1 MSLARKVRILAPTS
15 RTHRALRFYFPI
27 LKDGRRGA
35 AAQFRCGQLSKRAR
49 AASRQKYKHRAVEL
63 DARESK
69 IVEMALLERQGRL
82 LEAVGDTT
90 LSPARR
96 RGAASELLRIAS
108 LLGKNETVH

>member
-1 MSLARKVRILAPTS
+1 V
-15 RTHRALRFYFPI
+15 
-27 LKDGRRGA
+27 GA
-35 AAQFRCGQLSKRAR
+35 NVLSKRTSI
-49 AASRQKYKHRAVEL
+49 ASRRKSKHRAFEL

-96 RGAASELLRIAS
+96 RNAASELLLIAT
-108 LLGKNETVH
+108 LLGNNETVH